1 MHPKQSMDFGSRII
15 GIIRTFE
22 TVDLVQ
28 TCRAL
33 AEGGV
38 NVLEITLNSPGA
50 LAAITAVKLE
60 LGNAIQIGA
69 GTVLSREDAQRAIDA
84 GAQFVVTPTFQKET
98 IHYCVSRRAT
108 IISGAMTPTEIYQTH
123 SEGADYVKLF
133 PAGGLGIE
141 FIKAVLGPLPMVR
154 IVPTGGV
161 SIENISDFLK
171 ICPAVGV
178 ASNLAVP
185 ALMADSKWDEL
196 TALASKFVAAAT
208 E

>member
-1 MHPKQSMDFGSRII
+1 MHPKQSMDFGSGIV

-38 NVLEITLNSPGA
+38 SVLEITLNSPGA
-50 LAAITAVKLE
+50 LAAISAVKLE
-60 LGNAIQIGA
+60 LGGQVQIGA

-84 GAQFVVTPTFQKET
+84 GAQFIVTPTFKKET
-98 IHYCVSRRAT
+98 IHYCVSRRAP
-108 IISGAMTPTEIYQTH
+108 IISGAMTPTEIYLTH

-141 FIKAVLGPLPMVR
+141 YIKAILGPLPMVR

-161 SIENISDFLK
+161 SIENISQFLK
-171 ICPAVGV
+171 ICPCVGV
-178 ASNLAVP
+178 GSNLVP
-185 ALMADSKWDEL
+185 TALMAESKWSEL
-196 TALASKFVAAAT
+196 TSLATKFVAAVSA
-208 E
+208 